1 MAWIYLLMTQVA
13 GGILNLANVFLKKG
27 KLKTFIEGRRK
38 QDLSIPLPKSG
49 RRYWFHCASLGEFE
63 QARPVMERLKADDA
77 SNSIV
82 VSFFSPS
89 GYEQR
94 SNYALAD
101 AVIYLPLDTPSNASK
116 VLNYLQA
123 DVAVFVKYEIWYFY
137 LKALKQRAIPSFLIS
152 ATFRNSQFIFSV
164 WGRWLFK
171 VLKDFQCIFLQED
184 GSYHLLQNKGLTNI
198 QLSGDTRYDRVKEN
212 ALKVKTN
219 EHIAAFKGQ
228 SPLLIFG
235 SSWQAEEAIAAQL
248 LQDER
253 FIQYK
258 VLIVPHDISTGHI
271 EEINNSFKSYG
282 CGLYTDK
289 TLSETDR
296 VMVLNTIGHLSSAY
310 FYGDLAV
317 IGGAFGKG
325 LHNILEALS
334 FGVPVVFGPH
344 TDKYPEAALAMQ
356 AEVAMRITDAE
367 DLKKRINYFL
377 PDNHLN
383 SEVRSR
389 CIDFI
394 NWHSGATDKVIKTL
408 G

>member
-1 MAWIYLLMTQVA
+1 MA
-13 GGILNLANVFLKKG
+13 GGILNLANIFLKKG
-27 KLKTFIEGRRK
+27 KLKAFIEGRRK
-38 QDLSIPLPKSG
+38 QDLSVPLPKSG
-49 RRYWFHCASLGEFE
+49 KRYWFHCASLGEFE
-63 QARPVMERLKADDA
+63 QARPVMERLKAENS

-94 SNYALAD
+94 SDYALAD
-101 AVIYLPLDTPSNASK
+101 AVIYLPLDTPANARK

-137 LKALKQRAIPSFLIS
+137 LKALKQRGIPSYLIS
-152 ATFRNSQFIFSV
+152 ATFRSSQFIFGV
-164 WGRWLFK
+164 WGNWLFK
-171 VLKDFQCIFLQED
+171 ALKDFKCIFLQEE
-184 GSYHLLQNKGLTNI
+184 GSYHLLQARGLTNI

-219 EHIAAFKGQ
+219 DHIAAFKGKH
-228 SPLLIFG
+228 PLLIFG
-235 SSWQAEEAIAAQL
+235 SSWQAEEALAVEI
-248 LQDER
+248 LQDQS
-253 FIQYK
+253 FNHFK

-271 EEINNSFKSYG
+271 DEINNSFKSYG
-282 CGLYTDK
+282 CCLYTDK
-289 TLSETDR
+289 TFSENNR

-310 FYGDLAV
+310 FYADMAV

-325 LHNILEALS
+325 LHNILESLS

-344 TDKYPEAALAMQ
+344 TDKYPEAAVAMR
-356 AEVAMRITDAE
+356 AEVAMSITNAE

-383 SEVRSR
+383 SDVRSR

-408 G
+408 AN